1 LEGLKQDLPA
11 KEAEIS
17 RLQKELAAY
26 QKAAGS
32 AMPSGSNRTTI
43 KNSGGNIDA
52 EEEYEELMAAL
63 RSMG

>member
-1 LEGLKQDLPA
+1 
-11 KEAEIS
+11 
-17 RLQKELAAY
+17 
-26 QKAAGS
+26 
-32 AMPSGSNRTTI
+32 MPSGSNRTTI